1 MKKLLAF
8 ILAFTVVF
16 SMTAMFTPV
25 SASGKDKSGI
35 SYINYLDFSSKNN
48 KWDERDPADPTKYL
62 HTSFK
67 GTDYVDQ
74 NGNLGGDYYPFAL
87 IDTVSGLKYDATKQD
102 NEVIR
107 LEAEDANSPYIAF
120 QVAQMN
126 TYALG
131 REDDG
136 KAEFVKIRFKNN
148 SPSTKITF
156 MGTNNSYSNG
166 ALDRRVT
173 ATIEVKPNSAEWQTV
188 IISMVDGTMNS
199 ANNTLTGQ
207 NTWNSYLKK
216 FAIYPFG
223 YNKDNEAIVNENYYM
238 EIDYVVIGSESY
250 CKEYKSEL
258 EKKEEAATSFKL
270 SESILDKNGK
280 VDGSI
285 IDTKYNLGETINLD
299 GIKADI
305 EYGSSDY
312 TDTTVNGD
320 SLSAIYN
327 FDRPKDLDKS
337 QHSWPATVTLMYG
350 SLTAT
355 YEVTVY
361 DIYGISFEYDK
372 SVGELDDRI
381 YDKIEILQNGFTP
394 EGIKTLE
401 DIKVLIKHYQ
411 IDPATGSRWETR
423 KSLSEVDL
431 EGTDFSGGVE
441 LSKDG
446 YYEYLVT
453 VKYYARDLSLPV
465 KIKDIVG
472 LEVIPVQD
480 KIGAIYYGTELNKN
494 DRKATDENGKEYTVG
509 NQFFDV
515 NCVYTDGTKKAI
527 DKTGLLNN
535 LSVTGNTKT
544 NGGNINA
551 TVTLSNTA
559 YGINF
564 TKDVEVTV
572 QTPTKIHATVK
583 GKYDI
588 DDTIGRERFTVK
600 YEYADKTVVTVDSE
614 DPSLVFK
621 YDTSNSGTGLE
632 GVLEINGKKEATF
645 KFDVKEAEFSD
656 KAVQKPL
663 GEKVKLLKP
672 RIPTGLIVA
681 GVFAAV
687 VLVFVGGWALLKY
700 VFKVDFKRKKRVS
713 LDDIF

>member
-25 SASGKDKSGI
+25 SASGKDISGI
-35 SYINYLDFSSKNN
+35 SYINYLDFSAKNN
-48 KWDERDPADPTKYL
+48 KWDERDPSDPTKYL

-74 NGNLGGDYYPFAL
+74 EGNLGGDYYPFAL
-87 IDTVSGLKYDATKQD
+87 VDTVSGLTYDATKQD
-102 NEVIR
+102 SEVIR
-107 LEAEDANSPYIAF
+107 LVAEDANSPYIAF

-136 KAEFVKIRFKNN
+136 KAEYVKIRFKNN

-173 ATIEVKPNSAEWQTV
+173 ATIDVVPNSAEWQTV
-188 IISMVDGTMNS
+188 IVSMVDGTMNS
-199 ANNTLTGQ
+199 ANNTLTGT
-207 NTWNSYLKK
+207 NTWNSFLKK

-250 CKEYKSEL
+250 CKGYKSEL
-258 EKKEEAATSFKL
+258 EKKEEAATSFRL
-270 SESILDKNGK
+270 SDTILDKNGNI
-280 VDGSI
+280 DGSI
-285 IDTKYNLGETINLD
+285 VDTKYNLGETIDLT

-305 EYGSSDY
+305 EYGTSGYAS
-312 TDTTVNGD
+312 TTVDGE
-320 SLSAIYN
+320 SLSAVYN
-327 FDRPKDLDKS
+327 FDRPKDLEESK
-337 QHSWPATVTLMYG
+337 HSWPATVTLMYG
-350 SLTAT
+350 SLTAK

-361 DIYGISFEYDK
+361 DIYSIDFKYDK
-372 SVGELDDRI
+372 AEGELKDRV
-381 YDKIEILQNGFTP
+381 YDKIDILRNGFSP
-394 EGIKTLE
+394 AGIE
-401 DIKVLIKHYQ
+401 VLVRHYQ
-411 IDPATGSRWETR
+411 MDPATGERWETI
-423 KSLSEVDL
+423 KSLAEVDL

-441 LSKDG
+441 LSAEG

-453 VKYYARDLSLPV
+453 VKYYGRDLPLPV
-465 KIKDIVG
+465 KIKDIKG

-480 KIGAIYYGTELNKN
+480 KVGAIYYGTELNQN
-494 DRKATDENGKEYTVG
+494 DRKAKDENDVEYTVG

-515 NCVYTDGTKKAI
+515 NVEYTDGSKKAI
-527 DKTGLLNN
+527 HSTGLLSN

-544 NGGNINA
+544 NGGDIKA

-564 TKDVEVTV
+564 SKDVTVTV
-572 QTPTKIHATVK
+572 QTPSSISASVK
-583 GKYDI
+583 GKYDV
-588 DDTIGRERFTVK
+588 DDTIGLERFSVK
-600 YEYADKTVVTVDSE
+600 YIYKDGTNVTVDST

-621 YDTSNSGTGLE
+621 YDTSEPGTGLE

-645 KFDVKEAEFSD
+645 KFDVKDVEFSD
-656 KAVQKPL
+656 KAVQKPM
-663 GEKVKLLKP
+663 GEKVKLLAPKF
-672 RIPTGLIVA
+672 PTGWLVTIIFAAIILA
-681 GVFAAV
+681 GVGV
-687 VLVFVGGWALLKY
+687 WALLKY
-700 VFKVDFKRKKRVS
+700 VFKVDFNRKKRVS

>member
-35 SYINYLDFSSKNN
+35 SYINYLDFSAKNN
-48 KWDERDPADPTKYL
+48 KWDERDENDHTKYKY
-62 HTSFK
+62 TSFK

-74 NGNLGGDYYPFAL
+74 DGNLGGDYYPFAL
-87 IDTVSGLKYDATKQD
+87 VDTVSGLTYDATKQD

-107 LEAEDANSPYIAF
+107 LVANDANSPYIAF

-173 ATIEVKPNSAEWQTV
+173 ATIDVVPNSAEWQTV
-188 IISMVDGTMNS
+188 TFSMVDGTMNS
-199 ANNTLTGQ
+199 ANNTLTGT

-250 CKEYKSEL
+250 CKGYKSEL
-258 EKKEEAATSFKL
+258 EKKEEAATSFSL
-270 SESILDKNGK
+270 SESILDKNGNISSTAGIK
-280 VDGSI
+280 
-285 IDTKYNLGETINLD
+285 TKYNLGETIDLT

-305 EYGSSDY
+305 KYGTSGY
-312 TDTTVNGD
+312 TDAEVDGE

-327 FDRPKDLDKS
+327 FDRPKDLEESK
-337 QHSWPATVTLMYG
+337 HSWSSTVTLMYG
-350 SLTAT
+350 ALTAK

-361 DIYGISFEYDK
+361 DIYSIEFKYDAAE
-372 SVGELDDRI
+372 GELKDRV
-381 YDKIEILQNGFTP
+381 YDKIDILRNGFSP
-394 EGIKTLE
+394 AGIE
-401 DIKVLIKHYQ
+401 VLIRHYQ
-411 IDPATGSRWETR
+411 QDPSTNKRWETV
-423 KSLSEVDL
+423 KTLAEVDL
-431 EGTDFSGGVE
+431 EGTDFAGGVE
-441 LSKDG
+441 LSAEG

-453 VKYYARDLSLPV
+453 VQYYGHELPLPV
-465 KIKDIVG
+465 KIKDVVG
-472 LEVIPVQD
+472 LEVIPVQE
-480 KIGAIYYGTELNKN
+480 KIGAIYYGTDLNQN
-494 DRKATDENGKEYTVG
+494 DRKATDENGTEYTAG

-515 NCVYTDGTKKAI
+515 NCVYTDGSKKAI
-527 DKTGLLNN
+527 HSTGLLSN
-535 LSVTGNTKT
+535 LSVKGDTKT
-544 NGGNINA
+544 NGGSINA

-564 TKDVEVTV
+564 TKDVAVTV
-572 QTPTKIHATVK
+572 QTPTSISASVK
-583 GKYDI
+583 GKYDV

-600 YEYADKTVVTVDSE
+600 YTYADGNTVTVDSE
-614 DPSLVFK
+614 DSNLVFK
-621 YDTSNSGTGLE
+621 YDTSAPGTGLK
-632 GVLEINGKKEATF
+632 GVLEINGKKEAEFT
-645 KFDVKEAEFSD
+645 FDVKDAEFSD
-656 KAVQKPL
+656 KATQVNRG
-663 GEKVKLLKP
+663 GEKVKLLAPKF
-672 RIPTGLIVA
+672 PTGWLVTIIC
-681 GVFAAV
+681 AAV
-687 VLVFVGGWALLKY
+687 VLVLVGIWALLKY

>member
-48 KWDERDPADPTKYL
+48 KWDERDPEDPTKYL

-87 IDTVSGLKYDATKQD
+87 IDTVSGLTYDATKQ
-102 NEVIR
+102 NSEVIR
-107 LEAEDANSPYIAF
+107 LVAEDANSPYIAF

-136 KAEFVKIRFKNN
+136 KTEYVKIRFKNN

-173 ATIEVKPNSAEWQTV
+173 ATIDVVPNSAEWQT
-188 IISMVDGTMNS
+188 ITISMVDGTMNS

-270 SESILDKNGK
+270 SESILDKNGN
-280 VDGSI
+280 VDASI
-285 IDTKYNLGETINLD
+285 IDTKYNLGETIDLS

-305 EYGSSDY
+305 EYGNSAYES
-312 TDTTVNGD
+312 TTVDGD
-320 SLSAIYN
+320 SLSAVYN
-327 FDRPKDLDKS
+327 FDRPKDLAEDK
-337 QHSWPATVTLMYG
+337 HSWPATVTLMYG
-350 SLTAT
+350 SLTDT

-361 DIYGISFEYDK
+361 DIYSIDFKYDK
-372 SVGELDDRI
+372 AEGELKDRV
-381 YDKIEILQNGFTP
+381 YDKIDILRNGFSP
-394 EGIKTLE
+394 AGIE
-401 DIKVLIKHYQ
+401 VVIRHYQ
-411 IDPATGSRWETR
+411 MDPETGNRWETV
-423 KSLSEVDL
+423 KTLAEVEL
-431 EGTDFSGGVE
+431 EGTDFAGGVE
-441 LSKDG
+441 LSTEG

-453 VKYYARDLSLPV
+453 VKYYGRELPLPV
-465 KIKDIVG
+465 KIKDVVD

-480 KIGAIYYGTELNKN
+480 KIGAIYYGTDLNQN
-494 DRKATDENGKEYTVG
+494 DRTAKDENGKDYTVG

-515 NCVYTDGTKKAI
+515 NCVYTDGSKKAI
-527 DKTGLLNN
+527 KDTGLLSN

-551 TVTLSNTA
+551 TVTLNNTA

-564 TKDVEVTV
+564 TKDIDVTV
-572 QTPTKIHATVK
+572 QTPTKISASVK
-583 GKYDI
+583 GKYDV
-588 DDTIGRERFTVK
+588 DDTIGRDRFTVK
-600 YEYADKTVVTVDSE
+600 YTYADGTSVSVDSS
-614 DPSLVFK
+614 DPNLVFK
-621 YDTSNSGTGLE
+621 YDTSNPGEKLT
-632 GVLEINGKKEATF
+632 GVLEINGKKETTF
-645 KFDVKEAEFSD
+645 TFDVKEAEFSD

-672 RIPTGLIVA
+672 KVPTSLVVA
-681 GVFAAV
+681 LVFGGI
-687 VLVFVGGWALLKY
+687 VLVLVGGWALLKY